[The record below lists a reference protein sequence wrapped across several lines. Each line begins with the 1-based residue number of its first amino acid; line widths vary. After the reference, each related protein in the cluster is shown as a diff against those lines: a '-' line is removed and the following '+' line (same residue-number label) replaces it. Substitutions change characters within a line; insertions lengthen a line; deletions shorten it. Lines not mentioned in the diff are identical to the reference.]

1 MSSPSPDP
9 AQPEQPPRT
18 GPEQPGQPRRT
29 GPEQPGQ
36 PRRTGPEQPGQT
48 WRTTPGTPQPT
59 PGNEFR
65 DWAPGLVMFAG
76 VLMLINGI
84 MEALR
89 GIMAVSNDDL
99 FVHTPRYVF
108 RFDLTGWGWVH
119 IVVGVLVAVTGAFLL
134 KGAAWARYAGI
145 FLTSLSALDSFLVL
159 PYFPLWSLVV
169 IALDVFI
176 ICALCVY
183 RPQEGTTL

>member
-9 AQPEQPPRT
+9 EQPEQPPRT
-18 GPEQPGQPRRT
+18 GPEQPGQPWRT
-29 GPEQPGQ
+29 DPEQPG
-36 PRRTGPEQPGQT
+36 RT

-145 FLTSLSALDSFLVL
+145 LFTSLSALDSFLVL

-183 RPQEGTTL
+183 RPQKGTAL